1 MDSNMFQRTLIISP
15 HCDDETIGCGGLIS
29 KLGSEYMDL
38 RIVIVATH
46 LDTYNYNVGRV
57 VENEE
62 RIAETRRALKKLAF
76 GASVYQLEGFM
87 DGRLDQA
94 DRRSLVTQL
103 DSHIREFKPTAVL
116 FPYSSHHQDHQ
127 AVYQASVS
135 ALRPTVDTNFIKL
148 KAMYEYPYVNS
159 WSMGLNLNSKLYVPL
174 SEENIWRKEQALR
187 EYKSQL
193 VRDPR
198 DILDVSSILT
208 LAKTRGIEIGQEYA
222 EAFYPMTIVAD

>member
-29 KLGSEYMDL
+29 KLGSEYMEL

-46 LDTYNYNVGRV
+46 SDTYNYNVGRV

-62 RIAETRRALKKLAF
+62 RIAETRRALKKLAS

-208 LAKTRGIEIGQEYA
+208 LAKTRGIEVGQEYA